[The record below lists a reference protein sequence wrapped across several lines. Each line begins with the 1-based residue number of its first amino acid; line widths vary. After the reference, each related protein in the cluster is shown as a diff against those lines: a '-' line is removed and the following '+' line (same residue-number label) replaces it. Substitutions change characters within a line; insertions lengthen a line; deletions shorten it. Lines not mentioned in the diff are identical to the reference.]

1 MDVRFAM
8 SFSEDS
14 ATPAAPFTGDGSVFD
29 QPDVVFNLPTTSERV
44 VDTQSGFLLVI
55 RRLGDRLAMTC
66 KRRVGTPPSSAIL
79 LTPDET
85 IKLSRALSASVTGAD
100 DPTAESGRFS
110 TAGRRRIS
118 LNPPANSRRAR
129 VLTRL
134 RKPAVALLAFAIL
147 GGSFAA
153 GLTVSRA
160 INGSPKQTVAA
171 SAAIDPLSSE
181 SIDKFTRIFVGEMLD
196 FNSET
201 YKRSQIQAMSAMA
214 PDLLEKYWKETNFP
228 LDSAQLKALPQAST
242 VIIDTIEQQPQGKD
256 TASVVVSAQIVRAD
270 AKLGSA
276 VKLKLKLGLN
286 KDGAIQVLEQQDLS
300 SAQN

>member
-1 MDVRFAM
+1 MN
-8 SFSEDS
+8 FSEDS

-100 DPTAESGRFS
+100 EAAESGRFS
-110 TAGRRRIS
+110 TGGRRRMA
-118 LNPPANSRRAR
+118 LNPPTNSRRAR

-134 RKPAVALLAFAIL
+134 RKPALGLLAFAIL

-153 GLTVSRA
+153 GLTIGRA
-160 INGSPKQTVAA
+160 INAAPKQMVAA
-171 SAAIDPLSSE
+171 AAVDPLSSE
-181 SIDKFTRIFVGEMLD
+181 GIDKFTRIFVGEMLD
-196 FNSET
+196 FNPET

-228 LDSAQLKALPQAST
+228 LESAQLKTLPQAST

-300 SAQN
+300 STQN

>member
-85 IKLSRALSASVTGAD
+85 IKLSRALSASVSAAD
-100 DPTAESGRFS
+100 EAAESGRFS
-110 TAGRRRIS
+110 TGGRRRMAF
-118 LNPPANSRRAR
+118 NPPTNSRRAG

-134 RKPAVALLAFAIL
+134 RKPALGLLAFAIL
-147 GGSFAA
+147 GGSFAT
-153 GLTVSRA
+153 GLTIGRA
-160 INGSPKQTVAA
+160 MSASPKQVVAA
-171 SAAIDPLSSE
+171 AAAIDPLSSE
-181 SIDKFTRIFVGEMLD
+181 GIDKFTRIFVGEMLD
-196 FNSET
+196 FNPET

-228 LDSAQLKALPQAST
+228 LAAAQLKTLPQAST
-242 VIIDTIEQQPQGKD
+242 VIIDTIDQQLEGKD

-286 KDGAIQVLEQQDLS
+286 KDGAIQVLEQQDLAS
-300 SAQN
+300 GQN